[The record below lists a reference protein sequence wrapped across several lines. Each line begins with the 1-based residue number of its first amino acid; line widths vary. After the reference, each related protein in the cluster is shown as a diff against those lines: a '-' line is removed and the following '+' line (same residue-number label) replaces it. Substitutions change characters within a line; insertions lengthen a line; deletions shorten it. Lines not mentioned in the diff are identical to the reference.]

1 MNKDFQIFIDRLK
14 DGQTLT
20 IEEKCNPTFL
30 DVHEEGLKFTSP
42 VQIKGRAYL
51 TTDHLILHLSASTEV
66 STPCLICNEFFTMPI
81 TINDFTHAEPIAD
94 IVNHIFD
101 FTELLRETIL
111 LEVPAFAECNQGSCP
126 ERATVANYLKTV
138 QNTKSTEPVH
148 YPFNNL

>member
-20 IEEKCNPTFL
+20 IEEKCSPMFL
-30 DVHEEGLKFTSP
+30 DIHEEGLKFTSP
-42 VQIKGRAYL
+42 VDIKGRAYL
-51 TTDHLILHLSASTEV
+51 TSDHLILHLSIATEG
-66 STPCLICNEFFTMPI
+66 SMPCLICNDFFSFPI
-81 TINDFTHAEPIAD
+81 SIDEFTHAEPLAD

-111 LEVPAFAECNQGSCP
+111 LEVPAFAECNQGKCP
-126 ERATVANYLKTV
+126 ERVTLANYLKLP
-138 QNTKSTEPVH
+138 QNTKSSEPVH